1 MSIDK
6 GFVVIATGFPYASL
20 PSRQGRGGKLNFFS
34 RNGSLRYIE
43 VTTPLK

>member
-20 PSRQGRGGKLNFFS
+20 PSRQGRGGKLNFFFKKW
-34 RNGSLRYIE
+34 LAPIH
-43 VTTPLK
+43 